1 MEEGTGKVGMKRQ
14 RKRKSTTIIDVITTK
29 YKERSIWQIIH
40 AGGGTAA
47 AASRDWSAE
56 HHIYRFIV
64 TATGWEGNKDSESET
79 GFEFERQSVYEAKR
93 ERDDYT

>member
-47 AASRDWSAE
+47 AASRD
-56 HHIYRFIV
+56 
-64 TATGWEGNKDSESET
+64 
-79 GFEFERQSVYEAKR
+79 
-93 ERDDYT
+93 